1 MNQATGTR
9 AAPEAKT
16 PQETAPAR
24 KASEEIAK
32 AEPTF
37 DQIRQRAYEIY
48 IARGDEPGSDLQDW
62 LEAERALRSKP

>member
-9 AAPEAKT
+9 TAPEAKA
-16 PQETAPAR
+16 PRETAPVR
-24 KASEEIAK
+24 KASEEIVE

-62 LEAERALRSKP
+62 LEAERALRSKS